1 MEKPSKNIEK
11 ITQDWVREAGLEQPS
26 SAFVRNV
33 MNAIEKKSA
42 TQKVYR
48 PLISKRG
55 WGMVAAVF
63 VVSVTLLYLFPI
75 GELNYFND
83 VNLAEVPTIKN
94 PFAGLEVSKTMIYGI
109 GFLALF
115 LVQIP
120 FLKRRFA
127 N

>member
-48 PLISKRG
+48 PLISRWG

-75 GELNYFND
+75 GELNYFNN

-120 FLKRRFA
+120 FLKRQFA

>member
-11 ITQDWVREAGLEQPS
+11 ITQDWVKEAGLEKPS
-26 SAFVRNV
+26 SAFVQNV
-33 MNAIEKKSA
+33 MNVIEKKSA
-42 TQKVYR
+42 TQEVYR

-63 VVSVTLLYLFPI
+63 VVSVALLYLFPI
-75 GELNYFND
+75 GEVSYFND
-83 VNLAEVPTIKN
+83 LKLAEVSGIKN
-94 PFAGLEVSKTMIYGI
+94 PFAGLEVSKTMVYGI

-120 FLKRRFA
+120 FLKRQFA

>member
-26 SAFVRNV
+26 SAFIQNV

-48 PLISKRG
+48 PLISKQG

-63 VVSVTLLYLFPI
+63 VASVALLYLFPI
-75 GELNYFND
+75 GETSYFND
-83 VNLAEVPTIKN
+83 VKLAEVSNIKN
-94 PFAGLEVSKTMIYGI
+94 PFAGLEVSKTMVYGI
-109 GFLALF
+109 GFLVLF

-120 FLKRRFA
+120 FLKRQFA

>member
-26 SAFVRNV
+26 SAFVQNV
-33 MNAIEKKSA
+33 MDAIEKRSA

-48 PLISKRG
+48 PLISRRG

-63 VVSVTLLYLFPI
+63 VVGVALLYLFPI
-75 GELNYFND
+75 GEVSYFND
-83 VNLAEVPTIKN
+83 LKLAEVSSIKN
-94 PFAGLEVSKTMIYGI
+94 PFAGLEVSKTMVYGI

-127 N
+127 I

>member
-26 SAFVRNV
+26 SAFVQNV

-48 PLISKRG
+48 PLISKQG

-63 VVSVTLLYLFPI
+63 VASVALLYLFPI
-75 GELNYFND
+75 GELTYFND
-83 VNLAEVPTIKN
+83 VKLAEVSSIKN
-94 PFAGLEVSKTMIYGI
+94 PFAGFEVPRLWCTG
-109 GFLALF
+109 
-115 LVQIP
+115 
-120 FLKRRFA
+120 
-127 N
+127 

>member
-26 SAFVRNV
+26 SAFVQNV

-48 PLISKRG
+48 PLISRRG
-55 WGMVAAVF
+55 WGLVAAVF
-63 VVSVTLLYLFPI
+63 VASIALLYLFPI
-75 GELNYFND
+75 GELTYFND
-83 VNLAEVPTIKN
+83 IKLAELSTIKN
-94 PFAGLEVSKTMIYGI
+94 PFAGLEVSKTMVYGI